1 MPVLSILPWDL
12 LHGTCSFQVSVA
24 VLPCFAIYLSD
35 FSGSTFFSHPRLP
48 GDPRCCTDSP
58 PGSDSDPTSLLLRS
72 LTFGVPLSAKCYLG
86 PCFRPPT
93 QAAARTMLPAHLPP
107 SGLPSQV
114 HGLTSACSG
123 LRSSSLEQVLHLPGL
138 GAVQLC
144 SSGGAAAQKSR
155 LLPARTI
162 RLTDPHPSM
171 SFKVV

>member
-1 MPVLSILPWDL
+1 MGHVPFRFPWLYSPALPSTSLISRARHSSPIPISLEIPAAVLIPLPAPTL
-12 LHGTCSFQVSVA
+12 IPRACSF
-24 VLPCFAIYLSD
+24 
-35 FSGSTFFSHPRLP
+35 G
-48 GDPRCCTDSP
+48 
-58 PGSDSDPTSLLLRS
+58 RS

-144 SSGGAAAQKSR
+144 SSGGAAAQKSH
-155 LLPARTI
+155 LLPVRTI